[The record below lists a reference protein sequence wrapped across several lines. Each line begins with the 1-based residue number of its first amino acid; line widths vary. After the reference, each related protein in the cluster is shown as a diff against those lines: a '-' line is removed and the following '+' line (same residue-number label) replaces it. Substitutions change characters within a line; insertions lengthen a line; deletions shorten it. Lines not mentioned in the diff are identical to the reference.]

1 MLKNITLV
9 FLGGGAGSVIRFL
22 VGRWVINK
30 YNPAFPWATLSV
42 NIIASAVLGC
52 IMALYLKKPDANYW
66 MPLLLGAGFCGGLST
81 FSTFSYEGLIMLQK
95 SEVLTFALYT
105 LLSLAVCIVSA
116 AAGYY
121 AVK

>member
-1 MLKNITLV
+1 MLKNIALV

-22 VGRWVINK
+22 MGRWVVDK
-30 YNPAFPWATLSV
+30 YSPTFPWATLGV

-52 IMALYLKKPDANYW
+52 IMALYLKKPEANYW

-81 FSTFSYEGLIMLQK
+81 FSTFSYEGFVMLQHN
-95 SEVLTFALYT
+95 EVAKFAIYT
-105 LLSLAVCIVSA
+105 LASA
-116 AAGYY
+116 ATCIIAAAAAYY